1 MKPYHYILI
10 ILILIGAGAY
20 LNQKEKLAVDRSK
33 LAPKIEESNG
43 FQRWIT
49 NLRNNDFTT
58 GADEF
63 TLLEENEIYNTKW
76 MKVSSLDDET
86 KRNEFEQ
93 RLIEVADIKKVVFS
107 PSEREYVDYRNIDR
121 YGYIPNEVYFYGI
134 RDDKIIDTRL
144 VDCSVGDNC
153 YFDRAFFLEDS
164 NDVVVVSEFSRDR
177 ENKKSELPSCAR
189 NEICTY
195 TIKLHVIDLLRN
207 SRLVY
212 ESKPFDIN
220 LEEILPQL

>member
-1 MKPYHYILI
+1 MKPYQYILI
-10 ILILIGAGAY
+10 ILLLIGCGAY

-33 LAPKIEESNG
+33 IPPKVEESNG

-63 TLLEENEIYNTKW
+63 VLLEENEIYNTKW
-76 MKVSSLDDET
+76 MKVSSLDDEE
-86 KRNEFEQ
+86 KRTEFEQ
-93 RLIEVADIKKVVFS
+93 RLAEVQDTKKVVFS

-121 YGYIPNEVYFYGI
+121 YGYKPNEVYFYGI
-134 RDDKIIDTRL
+134 RDDKIIDSRL
-144 VDCSVGDNC
+144 VDCAVGANC

-164 NDVVVVSEFSRDR
+164 NDVAVVSEFSRNIGDG
-177 ENKKSELPSCAR
+177 ESMAPNCAL

-212 ESKPFDIN
+212 ESEPFDIN
-220 LEEILPQL
+220 LEEIMPQL